1 MATTEENLR
10 AFLLA
15 GTSIADAVGTRIAF
29 NKFPQTKGTPRIFF
43 QQSGSVDDIA
53 MDDSAGAPT
62 RPQFTIEA
70 YDSTPEGAVALKR
83 LVQDRLHKHRG
94 AFGDTTVKG
103 IFAADVADNYTPNG
117 LGEDAGLHWAAL
129 IAEVVL

>member
-15 GTSIADAVGTRIAF
+15 DAAIADAVGSRVAF

-43 QQSGSVDDIA
+43 QQSGSVDDTA
-53 MDDSAGAPT
+53 MDDAAGAPT
-62 RPQFTIEA
+62 RPQFTLEA
-70 YDSTPEGAVALKR
+70 YDSTPEGAVALKK
-83 LVQDRLHKHRG
+83 LVQNKLHKHRG